1 MAEEVVPCWGVEEEE
16 EEEEEEEKVVV
27 GGEAEAGWKCWKHPV
42 QTSYGVCPGCLR
54 DRLLRLCPDCANVRP
69 CGCFPS
75 PPSSSSSSSHSSA
88 ELPESGAA
96 VGAVG
101 LVSILVDSEPA
112 FRRSRSVG
120 FPLPRSR
127 STAVPDVDS
136 VAAPPRARRGRKGW
150 APFWPFLRAARR
162 KESSEAELYRSRS
175 AAAERSEAPA
185 GGRGSEGKAKGGRWW
200 HLPRPMRVFR
210 HWKSATKVMQ
220 ERLPLRR
227 R

>member
-1 MAEEVVPCWGVEEEE
+1 MAEEVVPRWGV
-16 EEEEEEEKVVV
+16 EEEKVVV
-27 GGEAEAGWKCWKHPV
+27 VVVGREAEAGWKCWKHPV

-75 PPSSSSSSSHSSA
+75 PSSSASSSSLSSA

-101 LVSILVDSEPA
+101 LLSILVDSEPT
-112 FRRSRSVG
+112 FGRSRSVG

-127 STAVPDVDS
+127 SAAVPDAAS
-136 VAAPPRARRGRKGW
+136 VAGLPRARQGRKGR
-150 APFWPFLRAARR
+150 APFLRAARR
-162 KESSEAELYRSRS
+162 EESSEAELYRSRS
-175 AAAERSEAPA
+175 VAAERSEAPA
-185 GGRGSEGKAKGGRWW
+185 GGREKEGKAKGGRWW
-200 HLPRPMRVFR
+200 HFPSPMRVFR

-220 ERLPLRR
+220 ERLPFRR

>member
-1 MAEEVVPCWGVEEEE
+1 MAEEVVPRWGVEEEE
-16 EEEEEEEKVVV
+16 EEEEKVV
-27 GGEAEAGWKCWKHPV
+27 GREAEAGWKCWKHPV
-42 QTSYGVCPGCLR
+42 QTSYGVCPACLH

-75 PPSSSSSSSHSSA
+75 PSSSASSSSLSSA
-88 ELPESGAA
+88 ELLDSGAA

-127 STAVPDVDS
+127 SAAVPDVDS
-136 VAAPPRARRGRKGW
+136 VAPLPRARQGRKGW
-150 APFWPFLRAARR
+150 APFWPFLREARR
-162 KESSEAELYRSRS
+162 KESSEAEMYRSRS
-175 AAAERSEAPA
+175 VAAERSEAPA
-185 GGRGSEGKAKGGRWW
+185 GGREKEGKAKGGRWW
-200 HLPRPMRVFR
+200 HFPSPMRVFR